1 MKLNEII
8 GEMLKRVEEINSI
21 EKELEEKLNTFETP
35 CNPEY
40 LKIDGYLSDIRQERK
55 LLDGVI
61 YDLTK

>member
-8 GEMLKRVEEINSI
+8 GEMLKRVEDINSI
-21 EKELEEKLNTFETP
+21 EKELEEKLNTFEKT
-35 CNPEY
+35 CNPKD

-61 YDLTK
+61 YDVTK